1 MPGEGVIGEAGG
13 SSAARISCGRPTIA
27 HAGTWPHSGDVI
39 ARDFKGGPEDVKAEM
54 IGENAAKLDGLV
66 A

>member
-1 MPGEGVIGEAGG
+1 MKQEVRRRREFHVGVPL
-13 SSAARISCGRPTIA
+13 SA

>member
-1 MPGEGVIGEAGG
+1 
-13 SSAARISCGRPTIA
+13 
-27 HAGTWPHSGDVI
+27 VI

>member
-1 MPGEGVIGEAGG
+1 MKGGESDTGG
-13 SSAARISCGRPTIA
+13 YLGSHTPTIGPDA
-27 HAGTWPHSGDVI
+27 HAGIWPHSGDVI